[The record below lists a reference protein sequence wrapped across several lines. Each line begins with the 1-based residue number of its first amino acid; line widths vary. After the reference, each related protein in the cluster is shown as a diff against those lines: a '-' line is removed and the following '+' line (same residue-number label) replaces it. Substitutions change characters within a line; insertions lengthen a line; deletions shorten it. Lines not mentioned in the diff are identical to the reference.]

1 MEVVAEEGCEAA
13 RDRRGE
19 QGQRRA
25 AVDIGRRG
33 EEDHD
38 RDGHAARK
46 AVDAVGE
53 VHGVDAADDDEGSKD
68 HIDRRRDLEIEVPE
82 RDIEVAAEVAALFEH
97 EQENDGHNEL
107 QQELLAGGEAEIALE
122 LDLDEVVGEA
132 DQTIAQGKAQDIQV
146 RIVAVFHHALPAEAD
161 RAEEDGGDE
170 HDAAH
175 SRRTGLGIVP
185 LRADLTDGLA
195 RVQRA
200 QHGDNETAER
210 KRQQKRDQRRAENNK
225 KHCIHSGSLR
235 DSLL

>member
-1 MEVVAEEGCEAA
+1 M
-13 RDRRGE
+13 R
-19 QGQRRA
+19 
-25 AVDIGRRG
+25 
-33 EEDHD
+33 
-38 RDGHAARK
+38 
-46 AVDAVGE
+46 
-53 VHGVDAADDDEGSKD
+53 
-68 HIDRRRDLEIEVPE
+68 
-82 RDIEVAAEVAALFEH
+82 
-97 EQENDGHNEL
+97 
-107 QQELLAGGEAEIALE
+107 
-122 LDLDEVVGEA
+122 VVG
-132 DQTIAQGKAQDIQV
+132 I
-146 RIVAVFHHALPAEAD
+146 FHHALPAETD

-175 SRRTGLGIVP
+175 GRRTGLGIVP